1 MWSQG
6 RSYRQWIGG
15 PGSNRDLFCIGSK
28 NVIYKSLM
36 FLRRVNNIEHDI
48 KQNIYAGMEVISLIL
63 P

>member
-15 PGSNRDLFCIGSK
+15 PGSNWDLFCIGSK

-36 FLRRVNNIEHDI
+36 FLRRVNNIGHNI
-48 KQNIYAGMEVISLIL
+48 KQNVYNGMEVISLIL